1 MPKHPSHKHQLFPCG
16 SNSRGVL
23 RCERLS
29 LLLWLFSLGAASG
42 QSVVLY
48 LRGGDRITGTIVSE
62 STNRVV
68 LSTKWAKEVV
78 VPAGEILKREAAPA
92 PTEAKSG
99 GVKPVGPAIGALT
112 NAAPRPGTA
121 AVSGPLPQ

>member
-78 VPAGEILKREAAPA
+78 VPAGGGFFKGEGGGAPPARQNKRREN
-92 PTEAKSG
+92 
-99 GVKPVGPAIGALT
+99 T
-112 NAAPRPGTA
+112 N
-121 AVSGPLPQ
+121 